1 MARYINLDDLIKYI
15 KENGY
20 VYASTLE
27 NWPSYDIKDE
37 QVFWER
43 DLAILQLRNDYGV
56 GLGEKKNPDCEFV
69 VRCKDC
75 KWFVYDMDL
84 NHETYPNE
92 IEADGICQIT
102 EKYCDM
108 PHFCSYGERR
118 EENEI

>member
-1 MARYINLDDLIKYI
+1 MERLTSDRPWEEAKEDLVSEPGYSFIWQRLNAIEKVLGKDYDLDRL
-15 KENGY
+15 KEI
-20 VYASTLE
+20 VEKSTRPAADVVE
-27 NWPSYDIKDE
+27 
-37 QVFWER
+37 
-43 DLAILQLRNDYGV
+43 
-56 GLGEKKNPDCEFV
+56 V

-108 PHFCSYGERR
+108 PHFCSYGERK
-118 EENEI
+118 ENAT

>member
-1 MARYINLDDLIKYI
+1 MKEYIDREAIYNILADEKPFGWTNDDLA
-15 KENGY
+15 EA
-20 VYASTLE
+20 V
-27 NWPSYDIKDE
+27 
-37 QVFWER
+37 
-43 DLAILQLRNDYGV
+43 RNAVPADV
-56 GLGEKKNPDCEFV
+56 VEV

-118 EENEI
+118 